1 MYTKTEKSWTCLL
14 LKVSENYFF
23 SNMEKVLC
31 AALYRSQDKKLNNLK
46 ENLSLALDTV
56 RTQKVS
62 YAFKGWQ
69 IR

>member
-1 MYTKTEKSWTCLL
+1 
-14 LKVSENYFF
+14 
-23 SNMEKVLC
+23 MEKVFC
-31 AALYRSQDKKLNNLK
+31 AALYRSQDKKLNKLK